1 MINCFWIRNFHTLEA
16 VGAVP
21 QKKERLITRRTLV
34 INNSSRIMAV
44 QLL

>member
-1 MINCFWIRNFHTLEA
+1 MGGALE
-16 VGAVP
+16 
-21 QKKERLITRRTLV
+21 ERETDNQETLV